1 MIRVA
6 INGFGRIGRTAFR
19 ILTTRSNVE
28 VVAINDL
35 ADAATLAH
43 LLKYDS
49 NYGLWSGHTV
59 ASTAEGIMVDG
70 QTVRALAEKDAPSL
84 PWGELAVD
92 VVIECTGKFLE
103 RDQASQH
110 LSAGAKGVVL
120 SAPGKGES
128 PPPIFVRGVNDQ
140 ALQGDTIISNAS
152 CTTNCLA
159 PTIEVLESN
168 FGVEASLMTTVHAY
182 TSDQRLQDAD
192 HKDLRRARAAAVNI
206 VPTSTGAAKA
216 VSQAVPSLAN
226 KFDGVSLRVPVA
238 VGSISDITALL
249 KRSTSVDEV
258 NEAFRRAAVDP
269 RYQGILTV
277 TDEPIVSSDIIG
289 SPYSAIV
296 DLGLTKVIG
305 GLVKVFA
312 WYDNEYGYT
321 MRLVEMTEL
330 LGSKLQSR

>member
-1 MIRVA
+1 MLRVA

-19 ILTTRSNVE
+19 ILANRPNAQ

-35 ADAATLAH
+35 ADVATLAH

-59 ASTAEGIMVDG
+59 AATADGIEVDG
-70 QTVRALAEKDAPSL
+70 RTVRVLAEKDATKL
-84 PWGELAVD
+84 PWGDLGVD
-92 VVIECTGKFLE
+92 VVIECTGKYLE
-103 RDQASQH
+103 REQASQH

-120 SAPGKGES
+120 SAPGKGEN
-128 PPPIFVRGVNDQ
+128 PVPIYVRGVNDD
-140 ALQGDTIISNAS
+140 ALHSDTIISNAS
-152 CTTNCLA
+152 CTTNCLG
-159 PTIEVLESN
+159 PTIEVLERA
-168 FGVEASLMTTVHAY
+168 FGVESSLMTTVHAY

-216 VSQAVPSLAN
+216 VAQAIPALAG

-238 VGSISDITALL
+238 VGSISDITAVL
-249 KRSTSVDEV
+249 KRSTTVEEV
-258 NEAFRRAAVDP
+258 NEAFKQAATQQ

-289 SPYSAIV
+289 SPYSSIV

-305 GLVKVFA
+305 TLVKVFA

-321 MRLVEMTEL
+321 MRLVEMCEEL
-330 LGSKLQSR
+330 GEKLQSR